1 MKDSH
6 VRYKV
11 EAWDSLQRLFQIKKI
26 NDHILHFLASFE
38 GKLDMNRLQKSVA
51 LSAEAFPLLKCRFN
65 EEERRPYWECRSNT
79 TNEML
84 TLIETADVETAVNQ
98 FLVSEINT
106 STGPQIRLG
115 VIRNAKADTLVILMN
130 HMLCDAAGFKDY
142 LYLLS
147 SIYNK
152 IREDANYHPLELGS
166 RRLSQITKMF
176 SWKDK
181 MQILFS
187 KNDMSAHDPAQLK
200 LEGDLK
206 NPFIEIRSISKETF
220 LNLKEYA
227 RNHDATIN
235 DMILTAYIRT
245 LYETFGYVF
254 PIPSTVDLRKYLPG
268 HNAGGIC
275 NLCTNLNCDIGADIG
290 TSFEDTLLKVR
301 ESMKKEKSS
310 IACIK
315 SMFMLEKVYDVLP
328 YQLAES
334 MVNKIFDNALIAF
347 TNIGII
353 DKTQFYFDE
362 LQITKAYMTG
372 SVKYSPY
379 FQLAVSTFD
388 NRPVLSVNLFGSQ
401 ADRDIVSAFLDKVV
415 WQLNR
420 NYNF

>member
-11 EAWDSLQRLFQIKKI
+11 EAWDSLQHLFQIKKI
-26 NDHILHFLASFE
+26 NDHILHFLASFD
-38 GKLDMNRLQKSVA
+38 GKLDMIRLHKSVA
-51 LSAEAFPLLKCRFN
+51 VSAEAFPLINCRFR
-65 EEERRPYWECRSNT
+65 EEGRRPYWESCSNGID
-79 TNEML
+79 EML
-84 TLIETADVETAVNQ
+84 TLIETEDVETAVNQ
-98 FLVSEINT
+98 FLISGVNT
-106 STGPQIRLG
+106 STGPQLKLG
-115 VIRNAKADTLVILMN
+115 VIRAAKADTLVVVMN

-152 IREDANYHPLELGS
+152 IREEADYHPPALGS
-166 RRLSQITKMF
+166 RRLAQVTGRF
-176 SWKDK
+176 SWKDRIK
-181 MQILFS
+181 ILFS
-187 KNDMSAHDPAQLK
+187 KNDMSAHDPAKLK
-200 LEGDLK
+200 LEGDLN
-206 NPFIEIRSISKETF
+206 NPFIEIRSISKEVF
-220 LNLKEYA
+220 LNMKEYA

-245 LYETFGYVF
+245 LYETFGYAF
-254 PIPSTVDLRKYLPG
+254 AIPSTVDLRKYLPD
-268 HNAGGIC
+268 HKAESIC
-275 NLCTNLNCDIGADIG
+275 NLCTNLTCDIGSHIG
-290 TSFEDTLLKVR
+290 ISFEDTLLKVR
-301 ESMKKEKSS
+301 DSMKKEKSC

-315 SMFMLEKVYDVLP
+315 SLLVMETVYDVLP

-334 MVNKIFDNALIAF
+334 IVNKNFDNALIAF

-388 NRPVLSVNLFGSQ
+388 QNPVLSVNLFGTK
-401 ADRDIVSAFLDKVV
+401 ADRNTISAFLDKVV
-415 WQLNR
+415 LQLNR
-420 NYNF
+420 NYN

>member
-1 MKDSH
+1 MREAH

-11 EAWDSLQRLFQIKKI
+11 EAWDSLQHLFQIKKI
-26 NDHILHFLASFE
+26 NDHILHFLVSFE
-38 GKLDMNRLQKSVA
+38 GKLDMNRLRKSVA
-51 LSAEAFPLLKCRFN
+51 VSVEAFPLLKCGFN
-65 EEERRPYWECRSNT
+65 EEERRPYWESRSNT

-84 TLIETADVETAVNQ
+84 TLIETADAETAVNQ

-106 STGPQIRLG
+106 STGPQIKLW
-115 VIRNAKADTLVILMN
+115 VIRNGKADTLVILMN

-152 IREDANYHPLELGS
+152 VREDANYHPPALGS

-176 SWKDK
+176 SWKEK
-181 MQILFS
+181 IKILFC
-187 KNDMSAHDPAQLK
+187 KNDMSTHDPAQLK

-206 NPFIEIRSISKETF
+206 SPFIEIRSITKETF

-245 LYETFGYVF
+245 LYEIFGYIF
-254 PIPSTVDLRKYLPG
+254 AIPSTVDLRKYLPG
-268 HNAGGIC
+268 HKAEGIC
-275 NLCTNLNCDIGADIG
+275 NLCTNLNCDIGSDIG
-290 TSFEDTLLKVR
+290 ASFEDTLLKVR

-315 SMFMLEKVYDVLP
+315 SMFILENVYDRLP
-328 YQLAES
+328 YQLAER
-334 MVNKIFDNALIAF
+334 MVNKSFDNALIAF

-353 DKTQFYFDE
+353 DKTQFCFDE
-362 LQITKAYMTG
+362 LQITKAFMTG
-372 SVKYSPY
+372 SIKYSPY

-388 NRPVLSVNLFGSQ
+388 DNPVLSVNLYGSQ
-401 ADRDIVSAFLDKVV
+401 ADRDTISAFLDKVV
-415 WQLNR
+415 LQLNL
-420 NYNF
+420 NYN